1 MNLPLPLKDVHP
13 GVAPAWWPPAPGWW
27 LVFGVIVVII
37 AIVAWRVA
45 MKRRQHVAIL
55 RLFDETVSR
64 AVTPSQQIAAMSELL
79 RRAARRKD
87 PSADRL
93 QGDDWL
99 RFLDRGMS
107 PPCFEHGPGALLRDG
122 AFRRDVDEGAA
133 RALRTVARQRY
144 VTWML
149 GK

>member
-1 MNLPLPLKDVHP
+1 MTPLELRDVHE
-13 GVAPAWWPPAPGWW
+13 GIAPSWWPPAPGWW

-87 PSADRL
+87 AAADTL
-93 QGDDWL
+93 EGEDWL
-99 RFLDRGMS
+99 RFLDEGMVQPVFS
-107 PPCFEHGPGALLRDG
+107 AGAGSLLRDG
-122 AFRRDVDEGAA
+122 AFRTDVTTQESD
-133 RALRTVARQRY
+133 ALRTIARQRY
-144 VTWML
+144 LLWMQHA
-149 GK
+149 